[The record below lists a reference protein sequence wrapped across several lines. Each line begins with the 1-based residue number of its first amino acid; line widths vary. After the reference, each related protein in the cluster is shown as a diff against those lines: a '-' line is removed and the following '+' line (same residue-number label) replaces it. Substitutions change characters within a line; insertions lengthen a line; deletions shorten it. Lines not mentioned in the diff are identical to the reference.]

1 MYQTGDRQRFIST
14 PDKPTKV
21 FIGGNVSLVWRYY
34 QPAHLALIYVAFGY
48 WKSPGYIYPR
58 MIIINGT
65 TNIPQVTAG
74 YETAIS
80 WAGNPE
86 TSIAAFVVYNIQPT
100 DASVVFGIH
109 LEFGYKNNP
118 LTDLVQI
125 KVEKNGWYNT
135 VWLCTVHALIY
146 NQYLYWVTT
155 RCGYNNV
162 IPLIIRASQNTK

>member
-1 MYQTGDRQRFIST
+1 MCSVYQTGDRQRFIST
-14 PDKPTKV
+14 PDNPTKV

-34 QPAHLALIYVAFGY
+34 QPANLTLIYVAFGY

-86 TSIAAFVVYNIQPT
+86 TSLSQRLLCIIFSQPT
-100 DASVVFGIH
+100 KVWFLEYIWSLVINIIH
-109 LEFGYKNNP
+109 LR
-118 LTDLVQI
+118 T
-125 KVEKNGWYNT
+125 
-135 VWLCTVHALIY
+135 
-146 NQYLYWVTT
+146 
-155 RCGYNNV
+155 
-162 IPLIIRASQNTK
+162 

>member
-1 MYQTGDRQRFIST
+1 MCSLYQTGDRQRFIST

-34 QPAHLALIYVAFGY
+34 QPAHLTLIYVAFGY

-86 TSIAAFVVYNIQPT
+86 SSLATFVVYNIQKT
-100 DASVVFGIH
+100 DESVVFGIH
-109 LEFGYKNNP
+109 LEFGYKYNP
-118 LTDLVQI
+118 LKDLVQI

-135 VWLCTVHALIY
+135 V
-146 NQYLYWVTT
+146 
-155 RCGYNNV
+155 
-162 IPLIIRASQNTK
+162 